1 MFDTE
6 SKPNTKLLID
16 AEKRSQ
22 AWLENSPVCTKIVDL
37 DFNLQYMSES
47 GIKGLSI
54 LDINIYYGKPYPL
67 EFYPEIFKK
76 HMIKSIKC
84 ARDTGKVVTQEDAV
98 FNIYKE
104 KIWFHSTVVPMF
116 GKNNQLEYYM
126 IISIDTTERKA
137 AEMELYEMNI
147 KLESLVE
154 SRTKEL
160 EEVNAQLKINSETDF
175 LTKLPNRRFY
185 ERRLL
190 ENIATAKRNNTY
202 LSLLIVD
209 IDNFKSYN
217 DTYGHDFGDEIL
229 RQIADSIAN
238 SIPRSTDLVSR
249 FGGEEFAVLLP
260 NTDTE
265 HSFVIAEK
273 IRKNIISL
281 NLKYNQATAGVVTVS
296 IGIEAL
302 KGDDLNKNDLFKNSD
317 IALYLAKD
325 SGKNCSCIFSV

>member
-1 MFDTE
+1 MSDTKF
-6 SKPNTKLLID
+6 KPNTQLLKD

-54 LDINIYYGKPYPL
+54 SDINIYYGKPYPFD
-67 EFYPEIFKK
+67 FYPEIFKK

-116 GKNNQLEYYM
+116 DKNNQLEYYM
-126 IISIDTTERKA
+126 IISIDTTERKS
-137 AEMELYEMNI
+137 AEMKLYEMNI

-154 SRTKEL
+154 SRTQEL
-160 EEVNAQLKINSETDF
+160 EKVNEQLKINSETDF

-217 DTYGHDFGDEIL
+217 DTYGHDFGDVIL
-229 RQIADSIAN
+229 RKVADSISN
-238 SIPRSTDLVSR
+238 SLHRSTDLVSR

-260 NTDTE
+260 DTDTE
-265 HSFVIAEK
+265 HAFVIAEK
-273 IRKNIISL
+273 IRKNIMSL
-281 NLKYNQATAGVVTVS
+281 NLKYKQPNAGVVTVS
-296 IGIEAL
+296 LGIEAL
-302 KGDDLNKNDLFKNSD
+302 KGDKLNKNDLFKNAD

-325 SGKNCSCIFSV
+325 SGKNCSCIFTT